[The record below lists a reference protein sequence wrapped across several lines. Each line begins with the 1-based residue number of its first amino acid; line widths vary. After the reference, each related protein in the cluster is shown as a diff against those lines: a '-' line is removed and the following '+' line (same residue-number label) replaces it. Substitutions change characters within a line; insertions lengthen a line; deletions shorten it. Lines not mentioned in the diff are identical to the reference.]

1 VLGSKVGLQFA
12 SFYSPYAKV
21 SKFEPEKFNVRLRWR
36 WIVQSLRQ
44 AHFGHAQCR
53 QGSYKVGEPVEPLV
67 YRLAIPFR
75 GSKMFREVKK
85 EETLRK
91 RQLLRLGHG
100 SL

>member
-1 VLGSKVGLQFA
+1 M
-12 SFYSPYAKV
+12 
-21 SKFEPEKFNVRLRWR
+21 
-36 WIVQSLRQ
+36 IVQSLRQ
-44 AHFGHAQCR
+44 A

-91 RQLLRLGHG
+91 RQLLRLGHA
-100 SL
+100 